1 MSQTIYLYSLWRRQ
15 FISSE
20 CILKPSANK
29 EFAYAKDNRNNS
41 IYRVSSSPKTVY
53 NGLIWLEE
61 QDDKY
66 AAELLIAY
74 QNQQISKL
82 ETRIGNHKSIIE
94 TLNKMIEEEYSDD

>member
-1 MSQTIYLYSLWRRQ
+1 MSQTIYLYSLWRRH

-29 EFAYAKDNRNNS
+29 EFVYVKDTRNNS
-41 IYRVSSSPKTVY
+41 SYRVSSSPETVY
-53 NGLIWLEE
+53 NGMIWLEE

-74 QNQQISKL
+74 QNQQIAKL
-82 ETRIGNHKSIIE
+82 ETRIDNHKSIIE
-94 TLNKMIEEEYSDD
+94 TLNKIIEDEHKND